1 MRNIKPPFTNLLE
14 LAIRENYCFTQKEKF
29 NKSGIMK
36 QYRNISGTCLIFP
49 VKLSVKVERPFLRSS
64 QVLLIEIM
72 HVIYETSKRTALQF
86 FYVTS

>member
-1 MRNIKPPFTNLLE
+1 
-14 LAIRENYCFTQKEKF
+14 
-29 NKSGIMK
+29 MK
-36 QYRNISGTCLIFP
+36 QQHRNISGTCLIFP

-86 FYVTS
+86 LRFDCSVRYFVITDFTF